1 MKASSSAKSTKTDT
15 DSDTGA
21 SSTVDV
27 QTSANATT
35 DVETNTDVATDQL
48 PKVHS
53 TRAQDEVKAKIS
65 VLRSEIVTA
74 KKKLDSGLAADP
86 PQLRRTMRIKEN
98 ELAEQKK
105 LKKLQG
111 NVQRQAK
118 SRLKRKA
125 ELIPHRWNTNEGKR
139 HVNTVLV
146 KLLKARND
154 EHRAHQDSKF
164 AAATVKYVHQLAA
177 ALGPSE
183 VLFISQDD
191 KARVPIGITAANKQA
206 PLLMSLEY
214 KVTLPDH
221 DWVIAQK
228 HKLIPSVYA
237 VCQIKPNMIGQENAV
252 TYSGPTYITIR
263 SGKHDTNSAYSHG
276 LDFNQMIE
284 LDEMKNAV
292 KTVDGIVKPVLIFS
306 TDGGPDENPHYPKVL
321 KVAAHHFKNHNL
333 DAVFCVTN
341 APGRSAFNPVE
352 RRMAPLSH
360 DLAGLILPH
369 DHYGSHLNAAGK
381 TIDPDLEIKN
391 FAMAGQTLAEIWSK
405 TVIDSNP
412 VIAVYVPPE
421 DTEDMW
427 DELSETWK
435 EKHLLQ
441 SQYFLQIT
449 KCDDQSCCRP
459 YRSSI
464 RAILPGR
471 FIPSPVPVKQTRNG
485 LVAPEPDETLID
497 SHYGSLF
504 SRIALSAILPQC
516 AKKFK
521 IFPFDLYCLSLI
533 GKLQPRICPV
543 CGMYFPSQKAKSSHT
558 KLHTGAKFVEV
569 SKRYEEALDTITSS
583 VQKDLAIPVDSL
595 LIQSRNEPQY
605 HGSKKTNYYDVEK
618 QTSCSSGT
626 LIPLRQ

>member
-1 MKASSSAKSTKTDT
+1 MAGMKQYNEFLQAYLAANSGLPKQKAYTNAQEKWNIVKKDQMAVTNEIQTMKQQTAKKKNTLDSFFMKASSSAKSTKTDT

-21 SSTVDV
+21 SSTIDV

-65 VLRSEIVTA
+65 VLGSEIVTA

-98 ELAEQKK
+98 ELAEQQKK

-125 ELIPHRWNTNEGKR
+125 ELELLSQKYPEINVPRPKQGRPPLEEKQSDLLETIKEIATLGGAADDR
-139 HVNTVLV
+139 RRSESIRLCRTLDDLV
-146 KLLKARND
+146 AELQKAGYHISRSAAYISLFLID
-154 EHRAHQDSKF
+154 GIRMKASVMAHQDSKF

-221 DWVIAQK
+221 DWVIAQR

-263 SGKHDTNSAYSHG
+263 SGKHDTSSAYSHG

-306 TDGGPDENPHYPKVL
+306 TDGGPDENPRYPKVL
-321 KVAAHHFKNHNL
+321 KVAAHHFKHHNL
-333 DAVFCVTN
+333 DAVFCITN

-405 TVIDSNP
+405 
-412 VIAVYVPPE
+412 
-421 DTEDMW
+421 
-427 DELSETWK
+427 
-435 EKHLLQ
+435 Q
-441 SQYFLQIT
+441 
-449 KCDDQSCCRP
+449 
-459 YRSSI
+459 
-464 RAILPGR
+464 
-471 FIPSPVPVKQTRNG
+471 
-485 LVAPEPDETLID
+485 
-497 SHYGSLF
+497 
-504 SRIALSAILPQC
+504 
-516 AKKFK
+516 
-521 IFPFDLYCLSLI
+521 
-533 GKLQPRICPV
+533 
-543 CGMYFPSQKAKSSHT
+543 
-558 KLHTGAKFVEV
+558 
-569 SKRYEEALDTITSS
+569 
-583 VQKDLAIPVDSL
+583 
-595 LIQSRNEPQY
+595 
-605 HGSKKTNYYDVEK
+605 
-618 QTSCSSGT
+618 
-626 LIPLRQ
+626 